1 MINKS
6 MLLAMT
12 CGLSLAFMSC
22 ENQKFNDTYADAERV
37 HLDTLSAEMQKVRD
51 YVPELAVVAHRGSTY
66 WAPEETE
73 SAYRWARE
81 TGADY
86 LEADL
91 QVSKDGVI
99 LALHDTD
106 LKRTTNIEDV
116 FGERFPEAERYYYYT
131 KLLNYSDAEAKDKIA
146 ADKEAFVPN
155 YPCSYTYYEL
165 LMLDAGSWFNQDA
178 TSAEQARTGF
188 ETNYQYISTLE
199 DLIMYSKGYRL
210 ARYGVDNAF
219 NADDNAVRYWRK
231 WDMRNDEGTTVADS
245 AHNHRVVVS
254 LTAHP
259 DETFSNPVNYLRDG
273 TALTET
279 VVTYDFEYVEDE
291 KHSGNI
297 PGIYIEFKEPWLNP
311 STFEQMV
318 YDELYEVEHMNIIEE
333 PCADDVPFYT
343 ETGFVNV
350 GNTNG
355 KVILQTFSMQSLARA
370 QGIFKGQVPM
380 CFLLW
385 KGTAATDLQNDDPQ
399 GYASFINLGIELGA
413 HYMGPSIAGA
423 PNNYDELNYPWQHD
437 MIHRAKM
444 ENHPYSFDTY
454 DQMAKYFGLYNWGTE
469 GGTRYEAPYLDAF
482 FTNHTDMS
490 LQFMIDQGF
499 RPEHRPVPDARQLLD
514 ELGYER

>member
-1 MINKS
+1 

-22 ENQKFNDTYADAERV
+22 ENQKFNDTFVDAERV

-66 WAPEETE
+66 WTPEETE

-131 KLLNYSDAEAKDKIA
+131 KLLNYSDDEAKKRIA
-146 ADKEAFVPN
+146 DDKEAFVPN

-178 TSAEQARTGF
+178 VSAEQARSGF

-210 ARYGVDNAF
+210 ARYGKDNAF
-219 NADDNAVRYWRK
+219 DADNNDIKYWRK
-231 WDMRNDEGTTVADS
+231 WEMRNGTDTAS
-245 AHNHRVVVS
+245 NHRVVTGV
-254 LTAHP
+254 TKTNT
-259 DETFSNPVNYLRDG
+259 TFSNPVNYLKDG

-279 VVTYDFEYVEDE
+279 VVTYDFEYVPDITE
-291 KHSGNI
+291 HWNGGTYTGNT

-318 YDELYEVEHMNIIEE
+318 YDELKAIQHMNIIEE

-343 ETGFVNV
+343 ADGYVNV

-514 ELGYER
+514 ELGYDR